1 MKYWLIAI
9 PRAAM
14 DHLLELKV
22 FGRTSHQRLQEV
34 SVGDKLAFYV
44 TVESNIIALG
54 EVTRPYYKS
63 NTDIFKDERSLFAHR
78 IDFKA
83 NSLSKP
89 IAFRTKIERLDF
101 IKNKAAWPAYIRRG
115 FAEMSEKDWN
125 TLTSSN

>member
-1 MKYWLIAI
+1 
-9 PRAAM
+9 M

-22 FGRTSHQRLQEV
+22 FGRTSHQKLKQV

-54 EVTRPYYKS
+54 EVTSPYYKS

-78 IDFKA
+78 IDFTA
-83 NSLSKP
+83 NALPQP
-89 IAFRTKIERLDF
+89 ISFRAKIEKLDF

-115 FAEMSEKDWN
+115 FAEMSEKDWD
-125 TLTSSN
+125 TLTS